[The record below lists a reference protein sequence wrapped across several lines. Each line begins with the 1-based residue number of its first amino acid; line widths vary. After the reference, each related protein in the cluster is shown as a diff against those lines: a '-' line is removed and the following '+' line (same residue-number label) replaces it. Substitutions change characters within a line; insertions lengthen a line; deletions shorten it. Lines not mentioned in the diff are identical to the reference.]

1 MTAMDNIYFNK
12 QIVNTSSVRVTQSVV
27 DLAIKWK
34 LSPTVWPSRWLKT
47 SFNTYIPKF
56 DLYGIP
62 KKGCC
67 FEMPSFWAPH
77 EENRKKKNPL
87 DRDKRF
93 PMRAEIDKVHT
104 VPDNLLKAIRDIQ
117 LGTAPIISL
126 KNYDNTTFTF
136 KGTVKGSNSYNYK
149 QFLKSVKDAKKFSVE
164 HPHVY
169 FLTLTYDAKLYD
181 GSRLVANDLFKKEK
195 QKVIKSLKRKYGVQ
209 VQCVIEQTNRGYPHA
224 HLIIYSQ
231 EALIKRRVSSKKQR
245 KIVQGKFYNFV
256 ASHCSLG
263 RFDLRQA
270 ENKNLAGYL
279 AKYMSKANF
288 DENPE
293 GKTESEK
300 LTKAQRKAFLTNYF
314 PCVYGYRGYSSTFR
328 KKKVVSLNDTETTVA
343 ESATVAEETSYN
355 AADTVDEVEF
365 LSKAVAKTAAL
376 ISFRIK
382 ENRRCLGMVRLLKK
396 VDKSPLEKRHFGRE
410 KGLTPALVKEG
421 LAVDFPMHCE
431 QCQFIKSLL
440 EISPKLEENIMEN
453 LPKPWLTE
461 EEFMEYCKI
470 EEKARK
476 SQLSYAQ
483 IRKNREEYGILDDS
497 QVVWLAKNFVSAI
510 DDCNKYTLYDLEVMS
525 YRIQLQNIKKFNLSK
540 WMVKFNPA
548 LFLQRIGL
556 AYDNVVPTAF
566 RSALTEGYTEAKLN
580 HSSEYKAGLREDI
593 RY

>member
-1 MTAMDNIYFNK
+1 MNNIYFNK
-12 QIVNTSSVRVTQSVV
+12 QIVNTSSERITQSDV

-67 FEMPSFWAPH
+67 FNMPSFWAPH
-77 EENRKKKNPL
+77 EDTRKKKNPL

-93 PMRAEIDKVHT
+93 PMRSEIDKVHT

-126 KNYDNTTFTF
+126 KNYDNSTFTF
-136 KGTVKGSNSYNYK
+136 KGTVKGSNAYNYK
-149 QFLKSVKDAKKFSVE
+149 QFLKSVKDAKTFAAG

-231 EALIKRRVSSKKQR
+231 EALIHRRISSKKTR

-256 ASHCSLG
+256 AKHCTLG

-328 KKKVVSLNDTETTVA
+328 KKKVVSLNDTEETIA
-343 ESATVAEETSYN
+343 ESATVSQEDTYN
-355 AADTVDEVEF
+355 AADVVDEVEF

-382 ENRRCLGMVRLLKK
+382 ENHRCLGMVRLLKK
-396 VDKSPLEKRHFGRE
+396 VDKTPLEKRHLGRE

-421 LAVDFPMHCE
+421 LAIDFPMHCE

-476 SQLSYAQ
+476 DSISYKE
-483 IRKNREEYGILDDS
+483 IRKNREEYGILDDF

-510 DDCNKYTLYDLEVMS
+510 DDCNKYALYDLEVMS
-525 YRIQLQNIKKFNLSK
+525 YRIQLHNIKKFNLSK
-540 WMVKFNPA
+540 YMVRFDPS
-548 LFLQRIGL
+548 LFLQKIGL
-556 AYDNVVPTAF
+556 TYDGVVPPAY
-566 RSALTEGYTEAKLN
+566 RSALTEGYTEAKLK
-580 HSSEYKAGLREDI
+580 HFSEHKAGLREDV